1 MSKAEIPPGY
11 YDGAK
16 GKIGADLKNA
26 LHIIIDGHTPLKY
39 TNSKNKNWFDFKDMD
54 VWEALIYTDEACP
67 VTPNCGNVQLL
78 YLDQVRSY
86 TQANR
91 GKGGGLSWDREH
103 VWPKSRGFKKQNQDG
118 YTDLH
123 HLRPADRNINSAHS
137 NYGYDMGGS
146 IIFDKNE
153 QGQKIPTNMKRDKVN
168 KSFEPSDIAKGQV
181 ARMIFY
187 MATRYEAGDNQ
198 GDEKMPDLYVQDKN
212 DRVKKPWIGD
222 LCTLVDW
229 NEKFGV
235 SDFEKRRN
243 DRVMQV
249 QGNRNPFIDNPKWVA
264 KIWGDKCSA

>member
-1 MSKAEIPPGY
+1 MKLKNNLFYFIIFFSLAFMSKAEIPPGY

-103 VWPKSRGFKKQNQDG
+103 GVLCPS
-118 YTDLH
+118 
-123 HLRPADRNINSAHS
+123 PRN
-137 NYGYDMGGS
+137 
-146 IIFDKNE
+146 
-153 QGQKIPTNMKRDKVN
+153 
-168 KSFEPSDIAKGQV
+168 EP
-181 ARMIFY
+181 
-187 MATRYEAGDNQ
+187 
-198 GDEKMPDLYVQDKN
+198 
-212 DRVKKPWIGD
+212 
-222 LCTLVDW
+222 
-229 NEKFGV
+229 
-235 SDFEKRRN
+235 
-243 DRVMQV
+243 
-249 QGNRNPFIDNPKWVA
+249 
-264 KIWGDKCSA
+264 